1 MEPSE
6 LLSQVGFKFG
16 KNGAH
21 AARSM
26 MSQELSQ
33 LLMSLPEQASLSE
46 YRATI
51 IDANLLHKSSENA
64 RKLTF
69 KHLVDLYGLSPEV
82 ALFKIFRQLWD
93 LSEDAQPLLALQ
105 LAVARDPLLRG
116 SAEVILALEPGEL
129 LSRET
134 MEAHLAKDD
143 PDRFSPASLKSF
155 SQNLNGTWTQAGY
168 LSGKAKKYRC
178 DPKVTYVNLVFAL
191 VLAHYHGLSGTRL
204 FNSFWCKLLAK
215 SHADLYE
222 LAHRATLRGLIQFK
236 QASEVIEV
244 SFTPLKL
251 PEFKD

>member
-1 MEPSE
+1 MSSE
-6 LLSQVGFKFG
+6 EHLVKLGFKFG

-26 MSQELSQ
+26 MIQELTQ
-33 LLMSLPEQASLSE
+33 LLMSQSEQASLDD
-46 YRATI
+46 YRDTI
-51 IDANLLHKSSENA
+51 VDANLLHKSSENA

-69 KHLVDLYGLSPEV
+69 RHLVDLYGLSPKV
-82 ALFKIFRQLWD
+82 PLFKVFRQLWE

-116 SAEVILALEPGEL
+116 SAEVILPLEPGEL

-168 LSGKAKKYRC
+168 LSGKAKKYRS
-178 DPKVTYVNLVFAL
+178 DPNVTYVNLVFAL

-215 SHADLYE
+215 NHANLFD

-236 QASEVIEV
+236 QASEVVEV
-244 SFTPLKL
+244 SFAPLKL
-251 PEFKD
+251 PELKD